1 MPATP
6 VYPAQI
12 DNAITLPV
20 VIDLV
25 TPVTGSVVNILRTAI
40 IQIEMTLGVQPAS
53 TYGTVRA
60 RLDALEVGEVFFA
73 GDLSGSS
80 SSQTV
85 IGLQNIPISTT
96 HPSTNQVLQYNGTT
110 WGPTSLLP
118 GFIAGGD
125 LSGTSINQ
133 TVIGLQAVP
142 ISATLP
148 TTNQIL
154 QYTGT
159 AWAPAS
165 APITF
170 TAGGDLSG
178 SNTSQTVIGIH
189 GIPVSSTAPTTG
201 QVLEYNGTQYIPTS
215 ITATLAGDVIGPI
228 GANTVTGLY
237 DNPLASTSPV
247 ASAVPVWDVSLSHY
261 DIRALTNDDIQPGF
275 TINSFTGGSTVEIGA
290 TVTNPTFTASYSH
303 TPNSAQITNTD
314 GIDSP
319 LVLSSPYTSG
329 TVVGSFDHNSQA
341 TVTFTLTAI
350 YTSTKTATSPINW
363 YPRSFAGVGAPG
375 ATSTVTAHAGNTAQL
390 STGDI
395 LANEGL
401 FSSFVGQSASFT
413 ASGQNL
419 YFLLVGG
426 SHTFTDNSNN
436 LPFPFNT
443 PTPVSFVNQNSQT
456 ISMYLYQSSTTLTGT
471 YSIKVSS

>member
-12 DNAITLPV
+12 DNAITIPP

-40 IQIEMTLGVQPAS
+40 IQIEMTLGVQPAG

-60 RLDALEVGEVFFA
+60 RLDALESGSVNFA
-73 GDLSGSS
+73 GDLSGTNL
-80 SSQTV
+80 SQTV
-85 IGLQNIPISTT
+85 IGLQNIPINTI
-96 HPSTNQVLQYNGTT
+96 HPVTNQVLQYNGTT
-110 WGPTSLLP
+110 WGPASLLP

-125 LSGTSINQ
+125 LSGTSTNQ
-133 TVIGLQAVP
+133 TVIGLQTVP

-148 TTNQIL
+148 TANQIL
-154 QYTGT
+154 QFTGSN
-159 AWAPAS
+159 WAPAA

-201 QVLEYNGTQYIPTS
+201 QVLEYNGTQYVPTS
-215 ITATLAGDVIGPI
+215 ITATLAGDITGPI
-228 GANTVTGLY
+228 GSNTISEIHGYT
-237 DNPLASTSPV
+237 LASTAPV
-247 ASAVPVWDVSLSHY
+247 QSSVIVYDTSGSQY
-261 DIRALTNDDIQPGF
+261 DIRPLTQDDILAGF

-290 TVTNPTFTASYSH
+290 TVTNPSFTASYSH

-319 LVLSSPYTSG
+319 LVLSPPYTSG
-329 TVVGSFDHNSQA
+329 TVVGTFVHDSQA

-350 YTSTKTATSPINW
+350 YTSTKTATSLINW
-363 YPRSFAGVGAPG
+363 YARSFAGVGAPG

-401 FSSFVGQSASFT
+401 FSSFVGQSASFN

-426 SHTFTDNSNN
+426 SHSFTDNSNSQ
-436 LPFPFNT
+436 PFPFNT

-471 YSIKVSS
+471 YSIKVSG